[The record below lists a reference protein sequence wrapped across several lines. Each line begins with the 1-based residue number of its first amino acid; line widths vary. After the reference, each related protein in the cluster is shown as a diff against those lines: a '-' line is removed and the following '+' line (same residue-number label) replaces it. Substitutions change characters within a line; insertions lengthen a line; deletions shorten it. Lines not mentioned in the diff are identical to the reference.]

1 MIGIHIDSTA
11 TKSSI
16 RRRAA
21 IASNMQVSSSKTNKG
36 EKGVVIVNKGNNTAF
51 VENSYD
57 SPLKRKLTTTEI
69 NYSQGKLVN
78 VKGVQ

>member
-21 IASNMQVSSSKTNKG
+21 IASNLQVSKTNKG
-36 EKGVVIVNKGNNTAF
+36 EKGVVIVNKGNNSSV
-51 VENSYD
+51 VENSYE
-57 SPLKRKLTTTEI
+57 SPMKKKLTTTDI

-78 VKGVQ
+78 AKAIQ